1 MKNAKCKMQ
10 NEKCKMKN
18 AKGELPFILHFAF
31 ILHFS
36 LPRQFLRLG
45 ALARDLNG

>member
-1 MKNAKCKMQ
+1 MQ

-18 AKGELPFILHFAF
+18 AKGELPFILHFALN